1 MKSLGMSFGRLG
13 GAALLALLVA
23 APAAASVRC
32 LPTCS
37 ITDGRF
43 MAIAGTGF
51 DTLSPP
57 ELDLSI
63 AVPAGS
69 TSFDISVFDGDGG
82 EYDPF
87 GDANWDSGF
96 TALFSYSLYADP
108 NADGTGLIPVD
119 LEPGEPTIYS

>member
-1 MKSLGMSFGRLG
+1 MVMTSMKSGCGIFGG
-13 GAALLALLVA
+13 VALLAVLTA
-23 APAAASVRC
+23 APAAGSFRC
-32 LPTCS
+32 LPTGDV
-37 ITDGRF
+37 TDGRF

-57 ELDLSI
+57 ELALSI

-69 TSFDISVFDGDGG
+69 TSFDLGVFDGDGG

-87 GDANWDSGF
+87 GDANWDAGL

-108 NADGTGLIPVD
+108 AADGTGLTPV
-119 LEPGEPTIYS
+119 